1 MRLSRPPAQPPG
13 GNLVPALRIGDGP
26 WPAAADRRGSV
37 AQVVVQLM
45 IPPGQLVHL
54 RLPDGQ
60 GIQTGMRRRDGL
72 VPQGRG
78 RQAPAHRAAG
88 PAPRPPAGP
97 NSPAGQPPSPA
108 NGAAISTIA
117 REPFP
122 RRLLSQRS
130 DQDGRAR
137 RMAGHDRTIIQG
149 RQLPPDRRAPPGI
162 TRVALSRQA
171 RAADLVATAEF
182 PAAGSRPAC
191 HPTGRARPRRRPG

>member
-1 MRLSRPPAQPPG
+1 MKGIAVARARQILFIQGGGAGVHDEWDDKLVASLRRELGSDYEVRYPRMPDEGDPSYNRWSTAIRREMAALDDDAVVVGHSVGATVLVNALAEQPPEK
-13 GNLVPALRIGDGP
+13 
-26 WPAAADRRGSV
+26 
-37 AQVVVQLM
+37 
-45 IPPGQLVHL
+45 
-54 RLPDGQ
+54 RLG
-60 GIQTGMRRRDGL
+60 
-72 VPQGRG
+72 
-78 RQAPAHRAAG
+78 
-88 PAPRPPAGP
+88 
-97 NSPAGQPPSPA
+97 
-108 NGAAISTIA
+108 AISTIA

-171 RAADLVATAEF
+171 RAADLAATAGF